1 MVMNM
6 KKWIRTACIFAVLL
20 LSLCGCGGGGGSRG
34 ADAPAETE
42 AEDTGSN
49 IVTVKKDGVIVSTL
63 EEAFAGEYF
72 DEETLKQ
79 FVLQEAADYNA
90 EEGGDK
96 VVVKKLEI
104 KKERASLTMEY
115 RTAEDY
121 AGFNRYPFFYGTVA
135 EAYEAGYDLDVTFT
149 EADGKLGEDGES
161 PSIGKDELL
170 TMGSRRI
177 IIAQVPKKENLTVK
191 TSGKIL
197 YINGAEL
204 VKKNIASAGSDTD
217 VITTYIVFK

>member
-1 MVMNM
+1 MNM
-6 KKWIRTACIFAVLL
+6 KKWIGTACIFAALL
-20 LSLCGCGGGGGSRG
+20 LSLCGCGGGGSRG
-34 ADAPAETE
+34 ADAPAETK

-79 FVLQEAADYNA
+79 FVLREAADYNA
-90 EEGGDK
+90 EAGDDR
-96 VVVKKLEI
+96 VAVKKLAV
-104 KKERASLTMEY
+104 KKERASLTLEY

-135 EAYEAGYDLDVTFT
+135 EAYEAGYDMDVTFA
-149 EADGKLGEDGES
+149 EAGGKPGEDGES
-161 PSIGKDELL
+161 PSIGKSELL

-177 IIAQVPKKENLTVK
+177 IIAQVPKGENLTVK
-191 TSGKIL
+191 TGGKIL

-204 VKKNIASAGSDTD
+204 VKKNVASAGSDTD
-217 VITTYIVFK
+217 AITAYIVFK